1 MIESAVGAIFFTA
14 TNYKTNFFFFRGV
27 NVNDLVSQFNEVQDL
42 PCLVETGESLGTKKD
57 KMVLKQLESFLS
69 KYYEGSLEMT
79 DLKKFSIKL
88 SIGYIGVRAVAKNPE
103 EVQMLEKE
111 YQRLVRK

>member
-1 MIESAVGAIFFTA
+1 MNESAVGAIFFTA
-14 TNYKTNFFFFRGV
+14 TNYKTNFFFFRGIDA
-27 NVNDLVSQFNEVQDL
+27 NDLVSQFNEVQDL

-57 KMVLKQLESFLS
+57 KIVLKQLQSFLL

-79 DLKKFSIKL
+79 DLKNLSIKL
-88 SIGYIGVRAVAKNPE
+88 SLGHIGVRAIAESPE

-111 YQRLVRK
+111 YQRLVKK